1 MKNIVIAVDFDGTC
15 VAHEF
20 PNEGRDIGA
29 VPVLRRL
36 VAEGHKLV
44 LFTMRSG
51 AYLETAVQWFLKNDV
66 KLWGVQYNPDQAL
79 WTSSNKCYAQLYID
93 DAALGAPLMRDESIS
108 ERPFIDWSAVEKI
121 LEIDGVLVPTDGLI
135 EALREDMAESG
146 QLSPIEQTPE
156 SAE

>member
-15 VAHEF
+15 VTHDF
-20 PNEGRDIGA
+20 PNEGRNIGA
-29 VPVLRRL
+29 PAVLKRL
-36 VAEGHKLV
+36 VDRGHKLV

-51 AYLETAVQWFLKNDV
+51 ATLETAIQWFLKNDI
-66 KLWGVQYNPDQAL
+66 KLYGIQYNPDQAL

-121 LEIDGVLVPTDGLI
+121 LEMDGVLQATDGLI
-135 EALREDMAESG
+135 EAIREDMAEAG
-146 QLSPIEQTPE
+146 QKSPIEQTPDNGE
-156 SAE
+156 